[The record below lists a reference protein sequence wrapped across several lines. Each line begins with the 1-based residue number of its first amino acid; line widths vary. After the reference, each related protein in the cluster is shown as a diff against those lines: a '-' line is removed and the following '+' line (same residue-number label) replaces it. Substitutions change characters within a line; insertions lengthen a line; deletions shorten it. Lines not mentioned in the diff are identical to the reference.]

1 MINATRQTFFTPYDD
16 AQTPLI
22 NMLQS
27 ATKSIRI
34 ADYSFNL
41 MPVVDILIAKYKAGV
56 DVQLVLDS
64 SQARGKSEVP
74 EVTKL
79 KEACVPMVVGTS
91 DKGKIMHLK
100 VAIVDDAIVGSGSY
114 NFTGTAE
121 LEDNFFD
128 VEHSLERAAAF
139 TAYWQRVHDYIANK
153 K

>member
-22 NMLQS
+22 TMLQS

-41 MPVVDILIAKYKAGV
+41 MPVVDILIAKFQAGV

-79 KEACVPMVVGTS
+79 KEAGVPMVVGTS

>member
-22 NMLQS
+22 NLLQS

-41 MPVVDILIAKYKAGV
+41 MPVVDILIEKYKAGV

-79 KEACVPMVVGTS
+79 KEAGVPMVVGTS

-139 TAYWQRVHDYIANK
+139 TAYWQRVSDYIANK